1 MQEGTSM
8 DPERSC
14 RSKKVY
20 WTRRDARHIE
30 RQMSR
35 RYREQFDFYRCG
47 FCGGYHVAHLVPA
60 WLRARQV
67 ASFERPAIRIA

>member
-1 MQEGTSM
+1 M

-20 WTRRDARHIE
+20 WSRRDARHVE

-35 RYREQFDFYRCG
+35 RYREQFDFYRCR
-47 FCGGYHVAHLVPA
+47 FCGGYHVAHLLPA
-60 WLRARQV
+60 PVRAQQV
-67 ASFERPAIRIA
+67 QPLERPAVRVA